1 MHEEVEMF
9 WNYLK
14 ITWRN
19 IKRYK
24 GYSSI
29 NIIGLAV
36 GLACCI
42 LILLWVQ
49 DELSYDRFHAQTDD
63 LYRAVTEFH
72 KTEPAAHY
80 WPVCAPLAP
89 ALKEDYPEIIKATR
103 LRRLGRGQ
111 LIKYGDKSFLES
123 QVCLTDPDFFEMFT
137 FPLVQ
142 GDPASVLSNPNS
154 LVITEEMAAK
164 YFGLENPLGKTLN
177 INNEYDFSVTGIMKN
192 VPHNSHLQFDFLL
205 PFIRIEDFEK
215 DWAVL
220 DNWTLSGFATY
231 VLLQKGTSLQEINH
245 KIKDYIQKH
254 VAKSKDLLYLQP
266 LKDIHLYSSHI
277 QFGIEGQGNIK
288 YVYIFSVVAFFVLV
302 IACINFMN
310 LATAR
315 SSNRAKEVGLRKVVG
330 ARRPQLIGQFF
341 SESVLMALLSL
352 ILAVVLVELFLP
364 AFRNLSGKPLES
376 GFSGNINI
384 LLAIVVMTLITGFIS
399 GTYPALFLSSL
410 RPVKVLKGRLK
421 TEGRGYLF
429 RKILVVSQFSLS
441 ILLIICTVLI
451 SNQVDYMRNRK
462 LGLDKEQVVYL
473 PIRSELVEKY
483 DPLKIELLKNT
494 EIRNVAASSN
504 IPTYGVILTL
514 DYITWEGKDPEDTR
528 VLHATST
535 GYDFIET
542 LNMEMVE
549 GRSFSEEHPS
559 DENAVVINETAQK
572 IIAME
577 DPVGK
582 RLMLGDTE
590 LLIIGIVKDYHFKSL
605 HSEIEP
611 LLLINAPSLYRYILI
626 KLDSGDIPGTL
637 ANIESTWKTFFPETP
652 FEYHFLDEAYDRLYR
667 TEQRMGTL
675 FNYFTGL
682 AIFISCLGL
691 FGLASFMAEKRTK
704 EIGIRKILGASVSG
718 MVILLNRE
726 FIKWVLIANIVA
738 WPVAYYAMSKW
749 LQGFA
754 YRTNMGVWN
763 FALAALAAF
772 AIAVATV
779 SFQSLKA
786 ATANPADSLRYE

>member
-1 MHEEVEMF
+1 MF

-14 ITWRN
+14 VTWRN

-24 GYSSI
+24 GYSFI

-49 DELSYDRFHAQTDD
+49 DELSYDRFHSKADD
-63 LYRAVTEFH
+63 LYRAVKEYH
-72 KTEPAAHY
+72 KTEPATHY
-80 WPVCAPLAP
+80 WPVSAPLAP
-89 ALKEDYPEIIKATR
+89 ALKENYPEIIKAARFTH
-103 LRRLGRGQ
+103 LRRGQ
-111 LIKYGDKSFLES
+111 LVKYGEKSLLET
-123 QVCLTDPDFFEMFT
+123 QICLTDPDFFEMFT
-137 FPLVQ
+137 FPLLQ

-154 LVITEEMAAK
+154 LVISEEMATK
-164 YFGLENPLGKTLN
+164 YFGSENPLGKTLN
-177 INNEYDFSVTGIMKN
+177 INNEYDFTVTGIMKN
-192 VPHNSHLQFDFLL
+192 VPHNSHLKFDFLV

-215 DWAVL
+215 EWAVL

-231 VLLQKGTSLQEINH
+231 VLLKKNTSLQELNH
-245 KIKDYIQKH
+245 KIKDFILKH
-254 VAKSKDLLYLQP
+254 VAQSKDLLYLQP

-288 YVYIFSVVAFFVLV
+288 YVYIFSVVAFFVLI

-330 ARRPQLIGQFF
+330 ARRPQLMGQFF
-341 SESVLMALLSL
+341 YESVLMALLSL

-364 AFRNLSGKPLES
+364 AFRDLSGKPLDL
-376 GFSGNINI
+376 GFSSNINV
-384 LLAIVVMTLITGFIS
+384 LLAIVVMTLITGFLS

-441 ILLIICTVLI
+441 ILLIICTILVSI
-451 SNQVDYMRNRK
+451 QVDYMRNRK

-473 PIRSELVEKY
+473 PIRSEQVGKY
-483 DPLKIELLKNT
+483 DSLKIELLKRAG
-494 EIRNVAASSN
+494 IRNVAASSN

-514 DYITWEGKDPEDTR
+514 DYITWEGKDPEDTK
-528 VLHATST
+528 VFHATST

-542 LNMEMVE
+542 LNMEIIQ
-549 GRSFSEEHPS
+549 GRSFSEEYPA

-572 IIAME
+572 LIGME
-577 DPVGK
+577 NPVGK
-582 RLMLGDTE
+582 RLMLPDSE
-590 LLIIGIVKDYHFKSL
+590 LPIIGIVKDYHFRSL

-626 KLDSGDIPGTL
+626 KLDSGDIPSTL
-637 ANIESTWKTFFPETP
+637 ANIESTWKTFFPDTP
-652 FEYHFLDEAYDRLYR
+652 FEYHFLDEAYGKLYR
-667 TEQRMGTL
+667 TEQQMGTL

-682 AIFISCLGL
+682 AILISCLGL

-704 EIGIRKILGASVSG
+704 EIGIRKVLGAPVSG
-718 MVILLNRE
+718 VVILLNKE
-726 FIKWVLIANIVA
+726 FIKWVLIANIFA

-754 YRTNMGVWN
+754 YRTKIEVWS
-763 FALAALAAF
+763 FALAALIAL
-772 AIAVATV
+772 AIAVVTV
-779 SFQSLKA
+779 SYKSIKA
-786 ATANPADSLRYE
+786 ATANPVESLRYE

>member
-1 MHEEVEMF
+1 MF
-9 WNYLK
+9 GNYLK
-14 ITWRN
+14 VTWRN

-49 DELSYDRFHAQTDD
+49 DELSYDRFHTQADD
-63 LYRAVTEFH
+63 LYRAVTIFQ
-72 KTEPAAHY
+72 KTEPATHY
-80 WPVCAPLAP
+80 WSVCAPLAP

-103 LRRLGRGQ
+103 FTRLRRGQ
-111 LIKYGDKSFLES
+111 LVKYGEKSFLET
-123 QVCLTDPDFFEMFT
+123 QICLTDPDFFEMFT
-137 FPLVQ
+137 FPFLQ
-142 GDPASVLSNPNS
+142 GDPGRVLSNPDS
-154 LVITEEMAAK
+154 LVLTEEMATK
-164 YFGLENPLGKTLN
+164 YFGSENPVGKTLN
-177 INNEYDFSVTGIMKN
+177 INNEYDFTVTGVMKS
-192 VPHNSHLQFDFLL
+192 VPHNTHLRFDFLI
-205 PFIRIEDFEK
+205 PFIRIEYFEQN
-215 DWAVL
+215 WAVL
-220 DNWTLSGFATY
+220 DNWTLSGYATY
-231 VLLQKGTSLQEINH
+231 VLLQKDTSLKELNH

-254 VAKSKDLLYLQP
+254 APESKDLLYLQP
-266 LKDIHLYSSHI
+266 LKDIHLYSTHI

-288 YVYIFSVVAFFVLV
+288 YVYIFSVVALFVLI

-315 SSNRAKEVGLRKVVG
+315 SSNRAKEVDLRKVVG

-341 SESVLMALLSL
+341 CESVLMASFSL

-364 AFRNLSGKPLES
+364 AFRSLSGKPLDTS
-376 GFSGNINI
+376 FSSNTNIV
-384 LLAIVVMTLITGFIS
+384 LAIVVMTLITGFLS

-410 RPVKVLKGRLK
+410 RPVKVLKGGLK

-441 ILLIICTVLI
+441 ILLIICTVLV
-451 SNQVDYMRNRK
+451 SKQVDYMRNRK

-473 PIRSELVEKY
+473 PIRGELVEKY
-483 DPLKIELLKNT
+483 DALKMELLKSAG
-494 EIRNVAASSN
+494 IRNVAASSN

-514 DYITWEGKDPEDTR
+514 DYITWEGKDPEHIK
-528 VLHATST
+528 VLHLTST

-542 LNMEMVE
+542 LNMEMIQ
-549 GRSFSEEHPS
+549 GRSFSEEYPS

-572 IIAME
+572 SIGME
-577 DPVGK
+577 NPVGK
-582 RLMLGDTE
+582 RLMLKDTE
-590 LLIIGIVKDYHFKSL
+590 LQIIGIVKDYHFRSL

-611 LLLINAPSLYRYILI
+611 LLLVNDPSLYRYILI

-637 ANIESTWKTFFPETP
+637 ASVKSTWKSFFPDTP
-652 FEYHFLDEAYDRLYR
+652 IEYHFLDESYDRLYR

-675 FNYFTGL
+675 FKYFTGL
-682 AIFISCLGL
+682 AILISCLGL

-704 EIGIRKILGASVSG
+704 EIGIRKVLGASVSG
-718 MVILLNRE
+718 VVILLNRE

-738 WPVAYYAMSKW
+738 WPVAYYAMSQW

-754 YRTNMGVWN
+754 YRTNIGVWS

-772 AIAVATV
+772 SIAVVTV
-779 SFQSLKA
+779 SFQSIKA
-786 ATANPADSLRYE
+786 ATANPVKSLRYE

>member
-1 MHEEVEMF
+1 MF

-14 ITWRN
+14 VTWRN

-49 DELSYDRFHAQTDD
+49 DELSYDRFHAKADD
-63 LYRAVTEFH
+63 LYRAVTEYQ
-72 KTEPAAHY
+72 KTVPSTHY

-89 ALKEDYPEIIKATR
+89 ALKEDYPKIIKATR
-103 LRRLGRGQ
+103 FTRLRREQ
-111 LIKYGDKSFLES
+111 PVKYGDKSLLEA
-123 QVCLTDPDFFEMFT
+123 QICLTDPDFFEMFT
-137 FPLVQ
+137 FPLLQ
-142 GDPASVLSNPNS
+142 GDPASALSNPNS
-154 LVITEEMAAK
+154 LVITEEMATK
-164 YFGLENPLGKTLN
+164 YFGSENPLGKTLN
-177 INNEYDFSVTGIMKN
+177 INNEHDFTVTGIMKN
-192 VPHNSHLQFDFLL
+192 IPHNSHLKFDFLV

-215 DWAVL
+215 EWAVL
-220 DNWTLSGFATY
+220 DNWTLNGFATY
-231 VLLQKGTSLQEINH
+231 VLLQKNTSLQELNH
-245 KIKDYIQKH
+245 KIKDFILKH
-254 VAKSKDLLYLQP
+254 VAESKDLLYLQP

-288 YVYIFSVVAFFVLV
+288 YVYIFSVVAFFVLI

-341 SESVLMALLSL
+341 CESVLMALLSL
-352 ILAVVLVELFLP
+352 ILAVILVELFLP
-364 AFRNLSGKPLES
+364 AFRNLSGKPLDL
-376 GFSGNINI
+376 GFSNNINI
-384 LLAIVVMTLITGFIS
+384 LLTIVVMTLITGFLS

-421 TEGRGYLF
+421 TEERGYLF

-441 ILLIICTVLI
+441 ILLIICTILV

-473 PIRSELVEKY
+473 PIRSEQVDKY

-494 EIRNVAASSN
+494 GIRNVAASSN
-504 IPTYGVILTL
+504 IPTYGVILTT
-514 DYITWEGKDPEDTR
+514 DNFTWEGKDPEDIK
-528 VLHATST
+528 VLHVTST

-542 LNMEMVE
+542 LNMEMIQ
-549 GRSFSEEHPS
+549 GRSFSEEYRS

-572 IIAME
+572 MIGME

-582 RLMLGDTE
+582 LLMQRDTE
-590 LLIIGIVKDYHFKSL
+590 LPIIGVVKDYHFRSL

-611 LLLINAPSLYRYILI
+611 LLLVNAPSLYRYILI
-626 KLDSGDIPGTL
+626 KLDSGDIPSTL
-637 ANIESTWKTFFPETP
+637 ANIESTWKTFFPDSP
-652 FEYHFLDEAYDRLYR
+652 FEYHFLDEAYDKLYR

-682 AIFISCLGL
+682 AVLISCLGL

-704 EIGIRKILGASVSG
+704 EIGIRKVLGAPVSG
-718 MVILLNRE
+718 VVILLNKE

-754 YRTNMGVWN
+754 YRTNIGVWS
-763 FALAALAAF
+763 FALAALIAL
-772 AIAVATV
+772 AIAVVTV
-779 SFQSLKA
+779 SYKSIKA
-786 ATANPADSLRYE
+786 ATANPVESLRYE

>member
-1 MHEEVEMF
+1 MF
-9 WNYLK
+9 LNYLK
-14 ITWRN
+14 VTWRN

-49 DELSYDRFHAQTDD
+49 DELSYDRFHANADD
-63 LYRAVTEFH
+63 LYRAVTEYH
-72 KTEPAAHY
+72 KTEPATHY

-103 LRRLGRGQ
+103 FTRLRRGQ
-111 LIKYGDKSFLES
+111 LVKYGEKSLLET
-123 QVCLTDPDFFEMFT
+123 QICLTDPDFFEMFT
-137 FPLVQ
+137 FPLLQ
-142 GDPASVLSNPNS
+142 GDPVRALSNPNS
-154 LVITEEMAAK
+154 LVMTEEMATK
-164 YFGLENPLGKTLN
+164 YFDSEDPLGKTLN
-177 INNEYDFSVTGIMKN
+177 INNEYDFTVTGIMKN
-192 VPHNSHLQFDFLL
+192 VPHNSHLKFDFLV
-205 PFIRIEDFEK
+205 PFIRIEDFEQN
-215 DWAVL
+215 WAVL
-220 DNWTLSGFATY
+220 DNWTLSGYATY
-231 VLLQKGTSLQEINH
+231 VQLQKNTSLQELNH
-245 KIKDYIQKH
+245 KIKDYIPKH
-254 VAKSKDLLYLQP
+254 ASESKDLLYLQR

-288 YVYIFSVVAFFVLV
+288 YVYVFSVVALFILI

-330 ARRPQLIGQFF
+330 ARRPQLMGQFF
-341 SESVLMALLSL
+341 CESVLMASLSL

-364 AFRNLSGKPLES
+364 AFRNLSGKPLDS
-376 GFSGNINI
+376 GFSSNINI
-384 LLAIVVMTLITGFIS
+384 LLAIVVMTLITGFLS

-441 ILLIICTVLI
+441 ILLIICTVLV
-451 SNQVDYMRNRK
+451 SNQVDYMKNRK
-462 LGLDKEQVVYL
+462 LGLDKEQVVYF

-483 DPLKIELLKNT
+483 DPLKIELLKST
-494 EIRNVAASSN
+494 GIRNVAASSN

-514 DYITWEGKDPEDTR
+514 DYITWEGKDPEDIK
-528 VLHATST
+528 VLNATST

-542 LNMEMVE
+542 LNMEMIE
-549 GRSFSEEHPS
+549 GRSFSEEYPS
-559 DENAVVINETAQK
+559 DENAVVINETARK
-572 IIAME
+572 RIGME

-582 RLMLGDTE
+582 RLMLRDIE
-590 LLIIGIVKDYHFKSL
+590 LQIIGIVKDYHFRSL

-611 LLLINAPSLYRYILI
+611 LLLINDPSLYRYILI
-626 KLDSGDIPGTL
+626 KLDSGNIPSTL
-637 ANIESTWKTFFPETP
+637 ANIESTWKTFFPDTP
-652 FEYHFLDEAYDRLYR
+652 FEYHFLDEAYGKLYR
-667 TEQRMGTL
+667 TEQRMSTL

-718 MVILLNRE
+718 VVILLNKE

-738 WPVAYYAMSKW
+738 WPVAYYAMFKW

-754 YRTNMGVWN
+754 YRTNMEVWS

-772 AIAVATV
+772 AIAVVTV
-779 SFQSLKA
+779 SFQSIKA
-786 ATANPADSLRYE
+786 ASANPADSLRYE

>member
-1 MHEEVEMF
+1 MF
-9 WNYLK
+9 QNYLK
-14 ITWRN
+14 VTWRN

-42 LILLWVQ
+42 LILFWVQ

-63 LYRAVTEFH
+63 LYRAVTEYH
-72 KTEPAAHY
+72 KTVPATHY

-103 LRRLGRGQ
+103 FTRLRRGQ
-111 LIKYGDKSFLES
+111 LVKYGEKSLLET
-123 QVCLTDPDFFEMFT
+123 QICLTDPDFFEMFT

-142 GDPASVLSNPNS
+142 GDPSQALPNPNS
-154 LVITEEMAAK
+154 LVLTEEMAIK
-164 YFGLENPLGKTLN
+164 YFGSENPMGKTLN
-177 INNEYDFSVTGIMKN
+177 INNEYDFTVTGIAKN
-192 VPHNSHLQFDFLL
+192 VPHNTHLQFDFLI
-205 PFIRIEDFEK
+205 PFIRIEYFEQN
-215 DWAVL
+215 WAVL
-220 DNWTLSGFATY
+220 DNWTLSGYATY
-231 VLLQKGTSLQEINH
+231 VQIQKDTSLQELNH

-254 VAKSKDLLYLQP
+254 AAESKDLLYLQP

-277 QFGIEGQGNIK
+277 LFGIEGQGNIK
-288 YVYIFSVVAFFVLV
+288 YVYIFSVVAFFVLI

-341 SESVLMALLSL
+341 CESVLMALLSL

-364 AFRNLSGKPLES
+364 AFRNLSGKPLDS

-384 LLAIVVMTLITGFIS
+384 LLAIVVMTLVTGFLS

-410 RPVKVLKGRLK
+410 RPAKVLKGRLK

-441 ILLIICTVLI
+441 ILLIICTVLV

-462 LGLDKEQVVYL
+462 LGLDKEQVVYI
-473 PIRSELVEKY
+473 PIRSELAEKY
-483 DPLKIELLKNT
+483 DPLKIELLKSAG
-494 EIRNVAASSN
+494 IRNVAASSN

-514 DYITWEGKDPEDTR
+514 DYISWEGKDPDDIK
-528 VLHATST
+528 VLHVTST

-542 LNMEMVE
+542 LNMEIIE

-559 DENAVVINETAQK
+559 DENAVVINETARK
-572 IIAME
+572 IIGME
-577 DPVGK
+577 NPVGK
-582 RLMLGDTE
+582 KLMLRDTE
-590 LLIIGIVKDYHFKSL
+590 LPIIGIVKDYHFRSL

-611 LLLINAPSLYRYILI
+611 LLLVNDPSLYRFILI
-626 KLDSGDIPGTL
+626 KLESRDIPTTL
-637 ANIESTWKTFFPETP
+637 ASIESTWMAFFPDTP
-652 FEYHFLDEAYDRLYR
+652 FEYHFLDEAYGKLYR

-682 AIFISCLGL
+682 AIVISCLGL

-704 EIGIRKILGASVSG
+704 EIGIRKVLGASVSG
-718 MVILLNRE
+718 VVILLNRE
-726 FIKWVLIANIVA
+726 FIKWVLIANVVA

-754 YRTNMGVWN
+754 YRTNMGIWI

-772 AIAVATV
+772 AIAVVTV
-779 SFQSLKA
+779 SFQSIKA
-786 ATANPADSLRYE
+786 ALANPADSLRYE

>member
-1 MHEEVEMF
+1 MF
-9 WNYLK
+9 QNYLK
-14 ITWRN
+14 VTWRN

-49 DELSYDRFHAQTDD
+49 DELSYDRFHANADD
-63 LYRAVTEFH
+63 LYRAVTEYH
-72 KTEPAAHY
+72 KTSPATHY

-103 LRRLGRGQ
+103 FTRLRRGQ
-111 LIKYGDKSFLES
+111 LVKYGDKSLLET

-142 GDPASVLSNPNS
+142 GDPATVLSDPNS
-154 LVITEEMAAK
+154 IVLTEDMATK
-164 YFGLENPLGKTLN
+164 YFGTENPLGKTLT
-177 INNEYDFSVTGIMKN
+177 INNEYDFTVTGIMKN

-205 PFIRIEDFEK
+205 PFMRIEYFEPG
-215 DWAVL
+215 WAVL
-220 DNWTLSGFATY
+220 DNWTLSGYATY
-231 VLLQKGTSLQEINH
+231 VLLQKGSSLQELNR
-245 KIKDYIQKH
+245 KIKDYIQQH
-254 VAKSKDLLYLQP
+254 VAKSQDLLYLQR

-288 YVYIFSVVAFFVLV
+288 YVYIFSVVAFFILI

-330 ARRPQLIGQFF
+330 ARRPQLMGQFF
-341 SESVLMALLSL
+341 FESLLMALFSL

-364 AFRNLSGKPLES
+364 AFRNLSGKPLHPV
-376 GFSGNINI
+376 FSSNINI
-384 LLAIVVMTLITGFIS
+384 LLAIVVLTLITGFIS

-410 RPVKVLKGRLK
+410 RPAKVLKGRLR

-441 ILLIICTVLI
+441 ILLIICTVLV
-451 SNQVDYMRNRK
+451 SSQVDYMRNRK
-462 LGLDKEQVVYL
+462 LGLEKEQVAYL
-473 PIRSELVEKY
+473 PIRSELVDRY
-483 DPLKIELLKNT
+483 DPLKTELLKNAG
-494 EIRNVAASSN
+494 IRNVAASSN
-504 IPTYGVILTL
+504 IPTYGVILTV
-514 DYITWEGKDPEDTR
+514 DYITWEGKNPEDIK
-528 VLHATST
+528 VFHVTST
-535 GYDFIET
+535 GYDFIEA
-542 LNMEMVE
+542 LNMEMIE
-549 GRSFSEEHPS
+549 GRSFSKKYPS

-572 IIAME
+572 IIGME

-582 RLMLGDTE
+582 LLMLGDTE
-590 LLIIGIVKDYHFKSL
+590 LLIIGIVKDYNFRSL

-611 LLLINAPSLYRYILI
+611 LLLVNDPSLYRYILI
-626 KLDSGDIPGTL
+626 KLDSGNIPGTL
-637 ANIESTWKTFFPETP
+637 ASIESTWKNFFPDTP
-652 FEYHFLDEAYDRLYR
+652 FDYHFLDEAYDRLYR

-682 AIFISCLGL
+682 AIFVSCLGL

-718 MVILLNRE
+718 VVILLNRE
-726 FIKWVLIANIVA
+726 FIKWVLIANIIA

-754 YRTNMGVWN
+754 YRTNMGVWI

-772 AIAVATV
+772 AVAVLTV
-779 SFQSLKA
+779 SFQSIKA

>member
-1 MHEEVEMF
+1 MF

-14 ITWRN
+14 VTWRN

-49 DELSYDRFHAQTDD
+49 DELSYDRFHAQADD
-63 LYRAVTEFH
+63 LYRAVTEYQ
-72 KTEPAAHY
+72 KTEPVTHY

-89 ALKEDYPEIIKATR
+89 ALKEDYPEILRATRFTR
-103 LRRLGRGQ
+103 LRRGQ
-111 LIKYGDKSFLES
+111 LVKYGDKSLLET
-123 QVCLTDPDFFEMFT
+123 QICLTDPDFFKMFT

-142 GDPASVLSNPNS
+142 GDSGSVLSDPNS
-154 LVITEEMAAK
+154 LVLTEEIAIK
-164 YFGLENPLGKTLN
+164 YFGSENPLGKTLN
-177 INNEYDFSVTGIMKN
+177 INNEYDFTVTGVMKN
-192 VPHNSHLQFDFLL
+192 VPHNSHFKFDFLV
-205 PFIRIEDFEK
+205 PFIRIEDFEQ

-220 DNWTLSGFATY
+220 DNWTLSGFASY
-231 VLLQKGTSLQEINH
+231 FLLQKNTSLEELNH
-245 KIKDYIQKH
+245 KIKDYLVKH
-254 VAKSKDLLYLQP
+254 GAESKDLLYLQP

-288 YVYIFSVVAFFVLV
+288 YVYIFSVVAFFILI

-315 SSNRAKEVGLRKVVG
+315 ASNRAKEVGLRKVVG

-341 SESVLMALLSL
+341 CESVLMASLSL

-376 GFSGNINI
+376 GSSSNINI
-384 LLAIVVMTLITGFIS
+384 LLAVVVMTLITGFLS

-410 RPVKVLKGRLK
+410 RPVKVLKGKLK
-421 TEGRGYLF
+421 TEGRGYIF

-441 ILLIICTVLI
+441 ILLIICTVLV

-462 LGLDKEQVVYL
+462 LGLDKEQVVYI

-494 EIRNVAASSN
+494 GIRNVAASSN
-504 IPTYGVILTL
+504 IPSYGVILTL
-514 DYITWEGKDPEDTR
+514 DYITWEGKDPENTT
-528 VLHATST
+528 VLHATSA

-542 LNMEMVE
+542 LNMEMIE
-549 GRSFSEEHPS
+549 GRSFSKEYPT
-559 DENAVVINETAQK
+559 DENAVVINETARNK
-572 IIAME
+572 IGME

-582 RLMLGDTE
+582 RLMLNETE
-590 LLIIGIVKDYHFKSL
+590 LPIIGIVKDYHFKSL

-626 KLDSGDIPGTL
+626 KLDSGDIPSTL
-637 ANIESTWKTFFPETP
+637 ANTESTWKTFFPDTP
-652 FEYHFLDEAYDRLYR
+652 FEYHFLDEAYDKLYR

-704 EIGIRKILGASVSG
+704 EIGIRKVLGASVSG
-718 MVILLNRE
+718 VVILLNKE
-726 FIKWVLIANIVA
+726 FIKWVLIANVIA
-738 WPVAYYAMSKW
+738 WPVAYYAMSQW

-763 FALAALAAF
+763 FTLAALAAF

-779 SFQSLKA
+779 SFQSIKA

>member
-1 MHEEVEMF
+1 MI

-14 ITWRN
+14 VTWRN

-49 DELSYDRFHAQTDD
+49 DEISYDRFHAKADD
-63 LYRAVTEFH
+63 LYRAVTEYQ
-72 KTEPAAHY
+72 KTEPATHY

-103 LRRLGRGQ
+103 FTRLRRGQ
-111 LIKYGDKSFLES
+111 LVKYGDKSLLET
-123 QVCLTDPDFFEMFT
+123 QICLTDPDFFEMFT
-137 FPLVQ
+137 FPLLQ
-142 GDPASVLSNPNS
+142 GDPARALSNPNA
-154 LVITEEMAAK
+154 LVMTEEMATK
-164 YFGLENPLGKTLN
+164 YFGSEDPLGKTLN
-177 INNEYDFSVTGIMKN
+177 INNEYDFTVTGIMKN
-192 VPHNSHLQFDFLL
+192 VPHNSHLKFDFLV
-205 PFIRIEDFEK
+205 PFIRIEDFEQN
-215 DWAVL
+215 WAVL
-220 DNWTLSGFATY
+220 DNWTLSGYATY
-231 VLLQKGTSLQEINH
+231 VLLQKNTSLQELNH

-254 VAKSKDLLYLQP
+254 AAESKDLLYLQP

-288 YVYIFSVVAFFVLV
+288 YVYIFSVVAFFVLI

-330 ARRPQLIGQFF
+330 ARRPQLMGQFF
-341 SESVLMALLSL
+341 CESVLMASLSL
-352 ILAVVLVELFLP
+352 ALAVVLVELFLP
-364 AFRNLSGKPLES
+364 AFRNLSGKPLDQ
-376 GFSGNINI
+376 GFSSNINI
-384 LLAIVVMTLITGFIS
+384 LLAIIVMTLITGFLS

-410 RPVKVLKGRLK
+410 RPAKVLKGRLK

-441 ILLIICTVLI
+441 IFLIICTVLV

-462 LGLDKEQVVYL
+462 LGLDKEQVVYI

-494 EIRNVAASSN
+494 GIRNVAASSN

-514 DYITWEGKDPEDTR
+514 DYITWEGKDPEDIK

-542 LNMEMVE
+542 LNMEMIE
-549 GRSFSEEHPS
+549 GRSFSKEYPS
-559 DENAVVINETAQK
+559 DENAVVINETARK
-572 IIAME
+572 RIGME

-582 RLMLGDTE
+582 RLMLRDTE
-590 LLIIGIVKDYHFKSL
+590 LPIIGIVKDYHFRSL

-611 LLLINAPSLYRYILI
+611 LLLVNDPSLYRYILI
-626 KLDSGDIPGTL
+626 KLDSGDIPSTL
-637 ANIESTWKTFFPETP
+637 ANIEITWKSFFPDTP
-652 FEYHFLDEAYDRLYR
+652 FEYHFLDEAYGRLYR

-704 EIGIRKILGASVSG
+704 EIGIRKILGASISG
-718 MVILLNRE
+718 VVILLNKE
-726 FIKWVLIANIVA
+726 FIKWVLIANIIA
-738 WPVAYYAMSKW
+738 WPIAYYVMFTW
-749 LQGFA
+749 LQDFA
-754 YRTNMGVWN
+754 YRTNMGVWS
-763 FALAALAAF
+763 FVLAALAAF
-772 AIAVATV
+772 AIAVVTV
-779 SFQSLKA
+779 SFQSVKA
-786 ATANPADSLRYE
+786 ASANPADSLRYE

>member
-1 MHEEVEMF
+1 MF

-14 ITWRN
+14 VTWRN

-24 GYSSI
+24 GYSFI

-49 DELSYDRFHAQTDD
+49 DELSYDRFHSKADD
-63 LYRAVTEFH
+63 LYRAVKEYH
-72 KTEPAAHY
+72 KTEPATHY
-80 WPVCAPLAP
+80 WPVSAPLAP
-89 ALKEDYPEIIKATR
+89 ALKENYPEIIKAARFTH
-103 LRRLGRGQ
+103 LRRGQ
-111 LIKYGDKSFLES
+111 LVKYGEKSLLET
-123 QVCLTDPDFFEMFT
+123 QICLTDPDFFEMFT
-137 FPLVQ
+137 FPLLQ

-154 LVITEEMAAK
+154 LVISEEMATK
-164 YFGLENPLGKTLN
+164 YFGSENPLGKTLN
-177 INNEYDFSVTGIMKN
+177 INNEYDFTVTGIMKN
-192 VPHNSHLQFDFLL
+192 VPHNSHLKFDFLV

-215 DWAVL
+215 EWAVL

-231 VLLQKGTSLQEINH
+231 VLLKKNTSLQELNH
-245 KIKDYIQKH
+245 KIKDFILKH
-254 VAKSKDLLYLQP
+254 VAQSKDLLYLQP

-288 YVYIFSVVAFFVLV
+288 YVYIFSVVAFFVLI

-330 ARRPQLIGQFF
+330 ARRPQLMGQFF
-341 SESVLMALLSL
+341 YESVLMALLSL

-364 AFRNLSGKPLES
+364 AFRDLSGKPLDL
-376 GFSGNINI
+376 GFSSNINV
-384 LLAIVVMTLITGFIS
+384 LLAIVVMTLITGFLS

-441 ILLIICTVLI
+441 ILLIICTILVSI
-451 SNQVDYMRNRK
+451 QVDYMRNRK

-473 PIRSELVEKY
+473 PIRSEHVGKY
-483 DPLKIELLKNT
+483 DSLKVELLKRAG
-494 EIRNVAASSN
+494 IRNVAASSN

-514 DYITWEGKDPEDTR
+514 DYITWEGKDPEDTK
-528 VLHATST
+528 VFHATST

-542 LNMEMVE
+542 LNMEIIQ
-549 GRSFSEEHPS
+549 GRSFSEEYPA

-572 IIAME
+572 LIGME
-577 DPVGK
+577 NPVGK
-582 RLMLGDTE
+582 RLMLPDSE
-590 LLIIGIVKDYHFKSL
+590 LPIIGIVKDYHFRSL

-626 KLDSGDIPGTL
+626 KLDSGYIPSTL
-637 ANIESTWKTFFPETP
+637 ANIESTWKTFFPDTP
-652 FEYHFLDEAYDRLYR
+652 FEYHFLDEAYGKLYR
-667 TEQRMGTL
+667 TEQQMGTL

-682 AIFISCLGL
+682 AILISCLGL

-704 EIGIRKILGASVSG
+704 EIGIRKVLGAPVSG
-718 MVILLNRE
+718 VVILLNKE
-726 FIKWVLIANIVA
+726 FIKWVLIANIFA

-754 YRTNMGVWN
+754 YRTKIEVWS
-763 FALAALAAF
+763 FALAALIAL
-772 AIAVATV
+772 AIAVVTV
-779 SFQSLKA
+779 SYKSIKA
-786 ATANPADSLRYE
+786 ATANPVESLRYE